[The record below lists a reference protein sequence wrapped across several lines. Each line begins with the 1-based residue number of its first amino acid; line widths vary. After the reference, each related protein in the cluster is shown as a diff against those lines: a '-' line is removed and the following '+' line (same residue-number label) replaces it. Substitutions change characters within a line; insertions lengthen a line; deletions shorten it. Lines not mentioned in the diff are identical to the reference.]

1 MGLLGQDQQTATA
14 ITRPATP
21 VAVSDEDKASSK
33 EAGQVDQIAAES
45 EPAIEEEQ
53 EVPLVDFST
62 LPPADYEIALSA
74 LDVALSQ
81 LRLSLREDSGAA
93 IIDLVRD
100 FDIDLA
106 LDLRIEEVSYSG
118 NRSPWAS
125 GQLLISNEGLV
136 SFPKGQSRARFTLNM
151 SSDPLREA
159 DQQSTLLVRVAD
171 SVGSELATIEVA
183 LEDDDQRNFE
193 AELPR
198 NTVAFAVSQ
207 IAVRERDP
215 AAQIDILRFNPDSR
229 SMTVDFVVKDI
240 TAVEGEDYFS
250 PSAHSVSFE
259 PGQRS
264 ARLLIPLVQDSVVEG
279 DEAFTVELRVNNA
292 SDNSD
297 VFHRIVIMIRD
308 DDAPR
313 Q

>member
-1 MGLLGQDQQTATA
+1 
-14 ITRPATP
+14 
-21 VAVSDEDKASSK
+21 
-33 EAGQVDQIAAES
+33 
-45 EPAIEEEQ
+45 
-53 EVPLVDFST
+53 
-62 LPPADYEIALSA
+62 
-74 LDVALSQ
+74 
-81 LRLSLREDSGAA
+81 
-93 IIDLVRD
+93 
-100 FDIDLA
+100 
-106 LDLRIEEVSYSG
+106 
-118 NRSPWAS
+118 
-125 GQLLISNEGLV
+125 
-136 SFPKGQSRARFTLNM
+136 M

-183 LEDDDQRNFE
+183 LEDDDQRSFE
-193 AELPR
+193 AELPL

-207 IAVRERDP
+207 VAVRERDP

-229 SMTVDFVVKDI
+229 SMTVDFIVKDI

-250 PSAHSVSFE
+250 PSAHSISFE

-292 SDNSD
+292 SDNSG

-308 DDAPR
+308 DDAR
-313 Q
+313 RR

>member
-1 MGLLGQDQQTATA
+1 DAHQT
-14 ITRPATP
+14 
-21 VAVSDEDKASSK
+21 
-33 EAGQVDQIAAES
+33 
-45 EPAIEEEQ
+45 
-53 EVPLVDFST
+53 
-62 LPPADYEIALSA
+62 
-74 LDVALSQ
+74 Q
-81 LRLSLREDSGAA
+81 LKLSLREDNGAK
-93 IIDLVRD
+93 IIDLVHD
-100 FDIDLA
+100 TDIHLA

-136 SFPKGQSRARFTLNM
+136 SFPAGQERARFTLNM

-159 DQQSTLLVRVAD
+159 DQRSTLLVRVAD
-171 SVGSELATIEVA
+171 SVGSKLATIEVL

-193 AELPR
+193 AELPT

-215 AAQIDILRFNPDSR
+215 AAQIDILRFNPDSQT
-229 SMTVDFVVKDI
+229 MVVNFVVKDI

-250 PSAHSVSFE
+250 PNGHSITFE

-264 ARLLIPLVQDSVVEG
+264 ARLLIPLVQDSVIEG
-279 DEAFTVELRVNNA
+279 DEAFTVELQVNNV